1 MDRDVKTAICQW
13 DITVHIFKTTQTYHL
28 KTHPPPSSSMY
39 RNKSHYLAIIGP
51 LNIVYSW
58 TNTDL
63 GGFSLIGES
72 ES

>member
-1 MDRDVKTAICQW
+1 MPMGYHSAYLQDNTDLSLK
-13 DITVHIFKTTQTYHL
+13 DPSPTQ
-28 KTHPPPSSSMY
+28 SSAMY
-39 RNKSHYLAIIGP
+39 RNKSHYLAIIGS
-51 LNIVYSW
+51 LSIVYSW